1 MSDRRGVAL
10 LLVLGL
16 LIVLGGIATDMAR
29 AARLDAGIVESLRAR
44 TVARY
49 AAESGIAAGLRAKRT
64 LTNIALGD
72 ARFGVVL
79 TNLNAR
85 VDLGHTDSATIR
97 GLFQQFTDGFQARAI
112 ARAIAERPLQRL
124 GELILVPGVTDGL
137 ASAVAPYVTVK
148 SDGSIDT
155 TAAAGP
161 VRAALSPSA
170 EMIDRPT
177 RVLLIARGWTN
188 TFPLTHEIQAVY
200 AIEGSTYVLVS
211 WEERD
216 L

>member
-10 LLVLGL
+10 ILVLGL
-16 LIVLGGIATDMAR
+16 LLILGGIATDMAR

-49 AAESGIAAGLRAKRT
+49 AAESGIAAGLQAKASVM
-64 LTNIALGD
+64 NVALGD
-72 ARFGVVL
+72 ARFGVVM

-97 GLFQQFTDGFQARAI
+97 GLFQQFTDVFQARAI
-112 ARAIAERPLQRL
+112 ARDIVARPLQRV
-124 GELILVPGVTDGL
+124 GELMLIPGMTDAL
-137 ASAVAPYVTVK
+137 ASAVAPYVTVWG
-148 SDGSIDT
+148 DGSIDT
-155 TAAAGP
+155 SAAAP
-161 VRAALSPSA
+161 QVRAALSTSA
-170 EMIDRPT
+170 EMTAGPT
-177 RVLLIARGWTN
+177 RVLFVARGWQN
-188 TFPLTHEIQAVY
+188 GFPLAHEIRAVY
-200 AIEGSTYVLVS
+200 AIERKTYVLVS